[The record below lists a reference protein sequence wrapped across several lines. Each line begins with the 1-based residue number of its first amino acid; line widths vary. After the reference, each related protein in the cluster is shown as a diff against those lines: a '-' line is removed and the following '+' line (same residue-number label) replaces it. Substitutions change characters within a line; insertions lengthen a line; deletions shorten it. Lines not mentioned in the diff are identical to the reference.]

1 MKESIRLTL
10 SIILLIISLPK
21 SNAQKKWTL
30 PQNNAKKYYA
40 NKIIRSEVIHL
51 NNLSHYNLKQYYEN
65 GQLKSDEIWQD
76 SVRHGLCKYYNP
88 KAALVKEI
96 TFNRNSIQNYKSYK
110 NNALYCH
117 INTDRSIIVN
127 KGKTLKLDFGT
138 YYELD
143 NSGLIMPFSKI
154 NAIDYLL
161 IVMMPE
167 EVTQVMEDKFSK
179 FLENNPHVPGSDI
192 ISCNEGQ
199 QLFDDKGVSLTA
211 SSPNLNTKNSTFNK
225 NLSNNNSSIGKFN
238 PNPQAGGLAKDIFNK
253 CGANS
258 AALNGGN
265 SLTPKYSNLEQSA
278 RQTIQQMISSCKS
291 ASNFNDKN
299 GMIGVDQ
306 NDADNVAKLATGV
319 SAIRNFSQWTA
330 TLVIQNTGGA
340 AGTAIAPIIEAAG
353 FGTAETTFNLIAAD
367 VLAVTTGPV
376 VAVVAA
382 GASGYSAGTLL
393 NKLFF
398 DKIVQKAFDGIL
410 TKESNAIAAE
420 VTATREAQEKA
431 AKEAKE
437 ATENKEPKKDD
448 KNTIKTPLP
457 DGENHDPCQA
467 MENFYNQCERSNW
480 KEYRCANF
488 VRLINK
494 CAGDI
499 RVINPSP
506 DGTDLFAVGC
516 KSGENKE
523 KLNELECRKKGM
535 IMTPTEGSRGC
546 IKGTLKVDII
556 SKANDPRITD
566 PVNPGFSRT
575 LSQNNFA
582 SIDKIQLSTKLSS
595 AKSVIVVFADKSCP
609 FSESHLQNFSGTA
622 KTLEVCVIE
631 VSEQSILADEYQINV
646 VPTTFTVK
654 NGKLTNR
661 KEGGMSTDDAKK
673 YTSDSNK

>member
-1 MKESIRLTL
+1 MKILITLSL
-10 SIILLIISLPK
+10 SIIFLTLALPK
-21 SNAQKKWTL
+21 LHAQKKWTL

-40 NKIIRSEVIHL
+40 NNIVRSEVLHL
-51 NNLSHYNLKQYYEN
+51 NNPSHYNIKQYYEN

-96 TFNRNSIQNYKSYK
+96 TFNRNYIQNYKSYK

-211 SSPNLNTKNSTFNK
+211 LSPNLSTKNSSFNK

-265 SLTPKYSNLEQSA
+265 SLTPKYNSLEQSA
-278 RQTIQQMISSCKS
+278 RQTIQQMISSCKGS
-291 ASNFNDKN
+291 ANFNDKN
-299 GMIGVDQ
+299 GMIGLDKD
-306 NDADNVAKLATGV
+306 DAVNLSRSATAI
-319 SAIRNFSQWTA
+319 SAARNFSQWIATA
-330 TLVIQNTGGA
+330 VIPRTGG
-340 AGTAIAPIIEAAG
+340 AIAPIIEAAG
-353 FGTAETTFNLIAAD
+353 LGTAETALNALAMD
-367 VLAVTTGPV
+367 VLAVTASPV

-393 NKLFF
+393 NNLFAEEL
-398 DKIVQKAFDGIL
+398 IQGALDGIL
-410 TKESNAIAAE
+410 EKEANEIAAD
-420 VTATREAQEKA
+420 VTKTREAQEKA

-437 ATENKEPKKDD
+437 ATENKEPKTDD
-448 KNTIKTPLP
+448 KNTIKMPLP

-467 MENFYNQCERSNW
+467 MENFYNQCERSSW

-523 KLNELECRKKGM
+523 KLNELDCRKKGM
-535 IMTPTEGSRGC
+535 IMTPTEGSSGC
-546 IKGTLKVDII
+546 IKGTLTADII
-556 SKANDPRITD
+556 TKVNDPRITD

-575 LSQNNFA
+575 LSKNKIA
-582 SIDKIQLSTKLSS
+582 LIDKTQFSTKLSS
-595 AKSVIVVFADKSCP
+595 AKPVIIVFADKSCP

-661 KEGGMSTDDAKK
+661 KEGSMSSDDAQK
-673 YTSDSNK
+673 YTSEK